1 MNNETYSKLRKMRL
15 PEFADRY
22 RKQSEEPELYRTL
35 TFDERL
41 TLLVDAEYDA
51 RTINKIKKLLKES
64 HVPYTTAFL
73 GGIESLPERHLDKD
87 LFSTLQTNDYIHK
100 GLNVMLIGA
109 TGSGK
114 IYIACALSN
123 HAC

>member
-22 RKQSEEPELYRTL
+22 RKQSEEPELYRSL

-51 RTINKIKKLLKES
+51 RTNNKIKNRFLSKCPIIVIYLLK
-64 HVPYTTAFL
+64 VVLKLQFL
-73 GGIESLPERHLDKD
+73 
-87 LFSTLQTNDYIHK
+87 
-100 GLNVMLIGA
+100 M
-109 TGSGK
+109 
-114 IYIACALSN
+114 
-123 HAC
+123 